1 MREKKKTKVGFY
13 SLTSCSGDILELT
26 NMEEDLL
33 KLFEIVDVVDLNVA
47 MASTG
52 VRPEIAFVEGAI
64 TQIEEAR
71 FLRKLRKEVKYLVAM
86 GSCACTGGVIAR
98 GPKQRRAWLRDVY
111 PESWEEFR
119 SGFPRPLRDVIQVDL
134 EIPGCPVERRYF
146 LHCMAYLLK
155 GVLPEVP
162 NYPVCMECKMKGNE
176 CLLRYRG
183 MPCLGPITRAGC
195 GARQPS
201 RGRPCDGCFGPYA
214 DANLDSLVEIFR
226 GLGLTEREIKN
237 RLDLF
242 WERRR

>member
-1 MREKKKTKVGFY
+1 MEEMKKPKVGFY
-13 SLTSCSGDILELT
+13 SLTSCSGDILEIT
-26 NMEEDLL
+26 NLEEALL

-47 MASTG
+47 MPSKG

-71 FLRKLRKEVKYLVAM
+71 FLRKLRKGVKYLVAM
-86 GSCACTGGVIAR
+86 GSCACTGGIVAR
-98 GPKQRRAWLRDVY
+98 GPKQRRGWLRDVY
-111 PESWEEFR
+111 PESWKEFR
-119 SGFPRPLRDVIQVDL
+119 SGFPRPLRDVVEVDL
-134 EIPGCPVERRYF
+134 EIPGCPIERGYF
-146 LHCMAYLLK
+146 LHCIGYLLR
-155 GVLPEVP
+155 GVVPEVP

-201 RGRPCDGCFGPYA
+201 HGRACDGCFGPYD
-214 DANLDSLVEIFR
+214 DANLDSLIDIFR
-226 GLGLTEREIKN
+226 GLGLSEKDIKN

-242 WERRR
+242 WERHR